1 MPPELG
7 KLTKL
12 EQLSLSLNQLSG
24 EIPPELGNLTY
35 LTSLDLFRN
44 NLSGEI
50 PPELGNLTYLTSLDL
65 FENNLSGE
73 IPSELGSLTKL
84 TRLSLDDNLLN
95 GEIPS
100 ELASLPN
107 LERLNLK
114 SNRLSGGIPSEL
126 GSRSRLTLLNLAD
139 NQLTGNVPHELASVS
154 SLTSLYLAGN
164 RLTGCIPDGLQNVA
178 ENDLSGLNLLLCT
191 VVRGTILYDGRP
203 LPETTDVIP
212 RFSVFTRQEP
222 RTPYYGIPLYDS
234 STGRYEIPNPPPA
247 IRWSL
252 FVLVDS
258 GEPFNGKSGY
268 ALDFEGLTSFEILE
282 GQTTLERDL
291 DVRKVIH
298 LTGPVDNKEHLGH
311 TDDPEDTYAAG
322 PLLFTWEPVLEAASY
337 GAIVTLYREPY
348 TTIKSVFSKRVTD
361 NSFEVNLPTNNAGEF
376 YSFQL
381 DGLDTD
387 GARIAWMRSPY
398 SNGHGWDYKFR
409 IR

>member
-1 MPPELG
+1 MPRELG
-7 KLTKL
+7 NLTKL
-12 EQLSLSLNQLSG
+12 EQLHLALNHLSG
-24 EIPPELGNLTY
+24 EIPPELGNLTS
-35 LTSLDLFRN
+35 LTSLHLFKN

-50 PPELGNLTYLTSLDL
+50 PSELGNLTNLTSLFL

-114 SNRLSGGIPSEL
+114 SNRLGGGIPSEL

-178 ENDLSGLNLLLCT
+178 KNDLSGLNLSLCT
-191 VVRGTILYDGRP
+191 LVRGTILYDGRP
-203 LPETTDVIP
+203 LPETTDAIP
-212 RFSVFTRQEP
+212 TFWVSTSQEP
-222 RTPYYGIPLYDS
+222 RTKYLDVPLYDR
-234 STGRYEIPNPPPA
+234 STGRYEIPNPPPK
-247 IRWSL
+247 IRWTVNV
-252 FVLVDS
+252 FVDS
-258 GEPFNGKSGY
+258 SEPFDGKRGY

-298 LTGPVDNKEHLGH
+298 LTGPVDNKEHFGH
-311 TDDPEDTYAAG
+311 TDDPEDTYAPG
-322 PLLFTWEPVLEAASY
+322 PQLFTWEPVLEAASY

-348 TTIKSVFSKRVTD
+348 TRIKSVFSKRVTD
-361 NSFEVNLPTNNAGEF
+361 NSFEVDLPSNNAEEF

-387 GARIAWMRSPY
+387 GARIAWMMSPY
-398 SNGHGWDYKFR
+398 SNGYGWDYRFR